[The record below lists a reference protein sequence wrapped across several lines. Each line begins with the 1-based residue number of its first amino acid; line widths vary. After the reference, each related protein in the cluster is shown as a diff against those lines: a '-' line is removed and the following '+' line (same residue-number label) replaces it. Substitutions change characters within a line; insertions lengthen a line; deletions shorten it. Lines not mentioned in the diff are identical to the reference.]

1 MIKKWKKGKWSY
13 ELCLEGRLITLSKRG
28 GAETIGAPGEI
39 MFYSKTLESEAAAFT
54 AFDILKDKKQLSPQ
68 KCGFL
73 LTGSAIL
80 N

>member
-1 MIKKWKKGKWSY
+1 MIKKWKKGKWRY
-13 ELCLEGRLITLSKRG
+13 ELCLEGRVITLSKQG
-28 GAETIGAPGEI
+28 GTETIGSPGEI
-39 MFYSKTLESEAAAFT
+39 MFYARTLESEAEAFT
-54 AFDILKDKKQLSPQ
+54 AFDNLKDKKPLSPQ

>member
-13 ELCLEGRLITLSKRG
+13 ELCLEGRLITLSKQG
-28 GAETIGAPGEI
+28 GTETIGAPGEI
-39 MFYSKTLESEAAAFT
+39 MFYSKTMESDVAALI
-54 AFDILKDKKQLSPQ
+54 AFDNLKDKKQLSPP
-68 KCGFL
+68 KFGFS